1 MVHPDADIISTSRSW
16 WDAPPVEISR
26 TLAETGRTPTPGVP
40 GRLQRN
46 DGGIRRLRD
55 QQLESQRSRSAAA
68 QSLAS
73 AGIHDRILNEQE
85 TEVLLS
91 LLNAALT
98 ARVRVSGRTS
108 DSSGSD
114 SGVRLTL
121 SDSDRSTIVRT
132 SRGRLHLDRLA
143 LDVSEVARR

>member
-1 MVHPDADIISTSRSW
+1 M
-16 WDAPPVEISR
+16 
-26 TLAETGRTPTPGVP
+26 
-40 GRLQRN
+40 
-46 DGGIRRLRD
+46 
-55 QQLESQRSRSAAA
+55 
-68 QSLAS
+68 
-73 AGIHDRILNEQE
+73 
-85 TEVLLS
+85 LLS

-132 SRGRLHLDRLA
+132 SRGRLHLDRLS